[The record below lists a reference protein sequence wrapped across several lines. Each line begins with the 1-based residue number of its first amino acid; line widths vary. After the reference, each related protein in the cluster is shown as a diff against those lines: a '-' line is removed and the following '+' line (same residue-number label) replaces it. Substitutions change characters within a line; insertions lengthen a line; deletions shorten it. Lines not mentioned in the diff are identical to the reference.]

1 MKSDNKVFISYIL
14 IILVYGASYF
24 LTAGSFAFSP
34 AFSDFGLGLISIGLF
49 FNKKISKYSFLLIS
63 LAFSLFYLIADTQ
76 GFILLDRGG
85 FNMLKNITLILFS
98 LFLMWDLNK
107 GRYRTLRLFL
117 WCLAIVL
124 VGFFI
129 ARFTN
134 QDFAFDKEFS
144 FYKNA
149 IAFLLISVMLTLNSA
164 KSTLSVG
171 LKRIIIAIGLSFFI
185 EIVTYLV
192 QLNF

>member
-85 FNMLKNITLILFS
+85 FNLLKNITLILFS

-129 ARFTN
+129 ARFTI

-149 IAFLLISVMLTLNSA
+149 IAFLLISVILTLNSA

>member
-149 IAFLLISVMLTLNSA
+149 IAFLLISVILTLNSA

>member
-149 IAFLLISVMLTLNSA
+149 IAFLLICVMLTLNSA

>member
-85 FNMLKNITLILFS
+85 FNLLKNITLILFS

-149 IAFLLISVMLTLNSA
+149 IAFLLISVILTLNSA